1 MADIALSGAMRANL
15 FSLQSTTSLLESTQF
30 KLSTGRKINSA
41 LDGAQSFF
49 AAQSLNNRASD
60 LSMLL
65 DAMGQSIQT
74 IKKADTAVSSLT
86 QLLDQASALA
96 TEAKDKITTASGLA
110 AATGSQDIESV
121 KDLSTLSG
129 IDANSDGLDITV
141 GGTAAT
147 AIFDVLTNGESA
159 DMLAAKINDDT
170 ALSGKVEAGFT
181 AGGAIEIKSLEAG
194 SYLRLEGEGGTRTG
208 ADGLSLEAFQSLG
221 LGDFV
226 KTETEDTADRV
237 AGTIIAGNKLSS
249 DALAS
254 GSDASTTLLDAG
266 FLDAATATDSAF
278 FTLVVDGVEAQISI
292 VETDTVQELIDD
304 INNNTTLDGSVTAS
318 FNSTDNTLDLEA
330 AASVTSIEV
339 KLEVET
345 ITGASIDVGFGFGSG
360 ATGSVG
366 SAKTLDT
373 AGDVYSEF
381 FTFATA
387 SADVTQLQTDYN
399 EVRSQID
406 NLVEDA
412 GYRGVNLLKG
422 DNLETDFNEDRSNK
436 LTTEGVDFSVA
447 GLGVSTASFISRTAV
462 ESSLTEIRAAKDTV
476 RSFGSSIANDLAVIQ
491 TREDFTTLSVNTL
504 KEGADKLTLADPN
517 EESAN
522 MLALQT
528 RQQLGFISLS
538 IASSAQQGV
547 LRLF

>member
-110 AATGSQDIESV
+110 AATGSQDVESV

-129 IDANSDGLDITV
+129 IDANSDELDITV

-170 ALSGKVEAGFT
+170 ALSGKIEAGFT
-181 AGGAIEIKSLEAG
+181 AGGALEIKSLEAG

-304 INNNTTLDGSVTAS
+304 INNNTTLNGSVTAS

-412 GYRGVNLLKG
+412 GYRGVNLLRG

>member
-1 MADIALSGAMRANL
+1 MTDIALSGAMRANL

-74 IKKADTAVSSLT
+74 IKKADTAVSSLSKM
-86 QLLDQASALA
+86 LDQASALA
-96 TEAKDKITTASGLA
+96 TEAKDKITTASGQA
-110 AATGSQDIESV
+110 AATGSQNIENV
-121 KDLSTLSG
+121 KDLSALSG
-129 IDANSDGLDITV
+129 IDTNSDELDITV

-170 ALSGKVEAGFT
+170 ALSGKVQAGFT
-181 AGGAIEIKSLEAG
+181 AGGALEIKSLEAG
-194 SYLRLEGEGGTRTG
+194 SYLRLEGEGGSRTG

-254 GSDASTTLLDAG
+254 GSDASTSLLDAG

-304 INNNTTLDGSVTAS
+304 INNNTTLNGSVTAS
-318 FNSTDNTLDLEA
+318 FNSDDNTLDLEA

-339 KLEVET
+339 KLEVDT

-412 GYRGVNLLKG
+412 GYRGVNLLRG

-436 LTTEGVDFSVA
+436 LTTEGVDFTVA
-447 GLGVSTASFISRTAV
+447 GLGVSTGSFISRTAV
-462 ESSLTEIRAAKDTV
+462 ESSLTEIRDAKDTV